1 LVVVAIIGAS
11 AQIKKKVKKTLNAYR
26 RFEYSSDRGE
36 QHMNKVQ
43 LPECGLFR
51 KSAVL
56 LATFLAIVFNV
67 PAQVPSPAPVAADA
81 RDAQGNLVPGAS
93 ATAERVIVTG
103 SNIPTAEEVGP
114 NPVDIYNRETMSK
127 SGERTTEQFLQSL
140 PTVNANVVP
149 QSNNENGTN
158 TAVGA
163 ATIALRGFDARAT
176 LILIDGRRVAPYPT
190 GNNPGL
196 VNVMFVDLNSIPAA
210 AIDSIEILK
219 DGASTTYGADAVA
232 GVVNIK
238 LRHDYQNYAET
249 SVQYGNTEHEDS
261 GEFIAQAIFGVG
273 NDTTNVTG
281 VLNYYHRNSIFQ
293 KDRAYSAVPPFL
305 SSNNSPYNLV
315 ISSDVAAA
323 AGGPNLNPGG
333 TEFASPPDLT
343 NGLAP
348 ASTYLYDTKRIRAA
362 GGIRPGFNFNLTAMS
377 YPESERYGG
386 YLAADHKI
394 FGDQMVLYAD
404 GYYENVKTHNEAAP
418 PATGNFETKGQTTL
432 AIPPNSPLGGVSP
445 PNTPTFAE
453 TGVPA
458 DAFNPFNPFNQIIS
472 GSTRAR
478 LAEFGNRLFDN
489 ETDAVL
495 TTVGVKGDKLF
506 DGSWG
511 YDSAFR
517 YSQLKNVQTG
527 QQVSASRFNRI
538 LNAADPIFDPTSPQ
552 FIGTTVPFNP
562 FGDYRVPIASN
573 QATVEFA
580 RVHPKDEDMS
590 KIATVDGNIYT
601 TSLVELPGGGVGFAV
616 GAQFRRETLEETPDM
631 LNVEGDIVGNSPVPP
646 ARGGRKS
653 YSLYAEARVPIF
665 GENFTFTGLH
675 SLEFTYGVR
684 FEEFLNNDTNVLVP
698 KVGMRWQPLDD
709 QLTIRST
716 WGEGYRQPSLEELYS
731 APISTLFGTRDP
743 LNGGA
748 FEPETNTL
756 IESNKNLQPE
766 DSRSFSAGFVY
777 TPKYVPGLNISVD
790 FWDTERTG
798 IVASPTAQQVLDR
811 EATGSLLPGEVVERD
826 PNTNAIDRI
835 ILANQNLGS
844 QEARGYDF
852 TVQYQK
858 PTPWGTF
865 TSLTQATYLDE
876 FLFPQ
881 FNQNEFGA
889 HPGNLAGRTTDTAT
903 SNEGWY
909 KWKGTS
915 QLDWNWNHFDAIF
928 TARYID
934 GFHEFLGDAVTPHY
948 VSQTWTFDV
957 QASYDFTGLIPV
969 ENKPVPGYSK
979 DAKDV
984 ARGKDGSIKETAAA
998 QTANYGVSAWRHF
1011 LFDGTIITVG
1021 CNNITD
1027 RDPPVANGED
1037 GNGQNYPGFTYDATN
1052 RFWYARLTKKF

>member
-1 LVVVAIIGAS
+1 
-11 AQIKKKVKKTLNAYR
+11 
-26 RFEYSSDRGE
+26 
-36 QHMNKVQ
+36 MNTIQ

-56 LATFLAIVFNV
+56 LAIFFAIILNV
-67 PAQVPSPAPVAADA
+67 SAQVPSPAPVAAAGA

-93 ATAERVIVTG
+93 ATTERVIVTG

-114 NPVDIYNRETMSK
+114 NPVDIYNQETMSK

-140 PTVNANVVP
+140 PTVNANVIP
-149 QSNNENGTN
+149 QSNNENGSN

-238 LRHDYQNYAET
+238 LRHDYQNGAEA
-249 SVQYGNTEHEDS
+249 SVQYGNTVHEDS
-261 GEFIAQAIFGVG
+261 AEFIASAIFGVG
-273 NDTTNVTG
+273 NDTTNITG
-281 VLNYYHRNSIFQ
+281 VLNYYHRNDIFQ
-293 KDRAYSAVPPFL
+293 RDRAYSAVPPFL
-305 SSNNSPYNLV
+305 SSNNSPYNLSL
-315 ISSDVAAA
+315 SSDVAAA

-333 TEFASPPDLT
+333 TVFASPPDLT

-348 ASTYLYDTKRIRAA
+348 ASTYLYDANNRVRAA
-362 GGIRPGFNFNLTAMS
+362 GGLRPGFNFNLFAS
-377 YPESERYGG
+377 SFPESERYGT
-386 YLAADHKI
+386 YLAADHKV

-432 AIPPNSPLGGVSP
+432 VIPPHSPIAPGAEP
-445 PNTPTFAE
+445 PNTPTHLE
-453 TGVPA
+453 TGLPA
-458 DAFNPFNPFNQIIS
+458 DAFNPFNPFQQIIS

-478 LAEFGNRLFDN
+478 LSDFGNRLFDN
-489 ETDAVL
+489 ETDAWL
-495 TTVGVKGDKLF
+495 ATLGVKGDKLF

-511 YDSAFR
+511 YDAGWR
-517 YSQLKNVQTG
+517 YSQLKNVQVG
-527 QQVSASRFNRI
+527 QQVSAERFNRI
-538 LNAADPIFDPTSPQ
+538 LNAADPIFDPNSPQ

-562 FGDYRVPIASN
+562 FGDFRAPIASN
-573 QATVEFA
+573 AATINFA
-580 RVHPKDEDMS
+580 RVHPKDEDFS
-590 KIATVDGNIYT
+590 KLWTLDASIYT
-601 TSLVELPGGGVGFAV
+601 TSLVELPGGDVGFAF
-616 GAQFRRETLEETPDM
+616 GGQFRRETLEENPDI
-631 LNVEGDIVGNSPVPP
+631 LNEEGDIIGNSPVNA

-653 YSLYAEARVPIF
+653 YSLYAEARIPIF
-665 GENFTFTGLH
+665 GPKMNIPGLH
-675 SLEFTYGVR
+675 SLEFEDGVR

-698 KVGMRWQPLDD
+698 KFGMRWQPLDE

-716 WGEGYRQPSLEELYS
+716 WSEGYRQPSLEELFS
-731 APISTLFGTRDP
+731 APISTLQGTRDP
-743 LNGGA
+743 LTGVS
-748 FEPETNTL
+748 EPETNTL
-756 IESNKNLQPE
+756 VQSNKNLQPE

-777 TPKYVPGLNISVD
+777 TPKYVPGLNLSVD

-798 IVASPTAQQVLDR
+798 IVAVPTAQQVLER
-811 EATGSLLPGEVVERD
+811 EAAGALLPGEAVERD
-826 PNTNAIDRI
+826 PNTHQINRI
-835 ILANQNLGS
+835 LLSNQNLGS

-858 PTPWGTF
+858 QTPWGTF
-865 TSLTQATYLDE
+865 TSLTQVTYLDE

-881 FNQNEFGA
+881 FIESEFGPN
-889 HPGNLAGRTTDTAT
+889 PGNLAGRTTDPST

-934 GFHEFLGDAVTPHY
+934 GFKEFILNPFTDELRQHW

-979 DAKDV
+979 DAKEV
-984 ARGKDGSIKETAAA
+984 ARGKDGSIAEKASV

-1011 LFDGTIITVG
+1011 LLDGTSITVG

-1027 RDPPVANGED
+1027 RDPPTANGEV

>member
-1 LVVVAIIGAS
+1 
-11 AQIKKKVKKTLNAYR
+11 
-26 RFEYSSDRGE
+26 
-36 QHMNKVQ
+36 MNKAQ
-43 LPECGLFR
+43 LPECGLSR

-56 LATFLAIVFNV
+56 LAIFFAIVSNL
-67 PAQVPSPAPVAADA
+67 PAQGPSPSPSPSPPPGAPAPVA
-81 RDAQGNLVPGAS
+81 RDAQGNLVPAS
-93 ATAERVIVTG
+93 SAAATAERVIVTG
-103 SNIPTAEEVGP
+103 SNIPTAEEVGV
-114 NPVDIYNRETMSK
+114 NPVDIYNRESISK
-127 SGERTTEQFLQSL
+127 SGQRTTEQFLQSL

-149 QSNNENGTN
+149 QSNNENGSN

-238 LRHDYQNYAET
+238 LRHDYQNGAEA
-249 SVQYGNTEHEDS
+249 SVQYGNTVHEDS
-261 GEFIAQAIFGVG
+261 AEFIASAIFGVG
-273 NDTTNVTG
+273 NDTTNITG
-281 VLNYYHRNSIFQ
+281 VLNYYHRNDIFQ
-293 KDRAYSAVPPFL
+293 RDRAYSAVPPFL
-305 SSNNSPYNLV
+305 SSNNSPYNLSL
-315 ISSDVAAA
+315 SSDVAAA
-323 AGGPNLNPGG
+323 AGGPNLAPGS
-333 TEFASPPDLT
+333 TVFASPPDLT

-348 ASTYLYDTKRIRAA
+348 ASTYLYDANGRVRAL
-362 GGIRPGFNFNLTAMS
+362 GGLRPGFNFNLFAS
-377 YPESERYGG
+377 SFPESERYGM
-386 YLAADHKI
+386 YLAADHKV

-404 GYYENVKTHNEAAP
+404 GYYQNVKTHNEAAP

-432 AIPPNSPLGGVSP
+432 VIPPHSPIAPGAEPL
-445 PNTPTFAE
+445 NTPTHLE
-453 TGVPA
+453 TGLPA
-458 DAFNPFNPFNQIIS
+458 DAFNPFNPFEQIIS

-478 LAEFGNRLFDN
+478 LSDFGNRLFDN
-489 ETDAVL
+489 ETDAWL
-495 TTVGVKGDKLF
+495 TTLGVKGDKLF

-511 YDSAFR
+511 YDAGWR
-517 YSQLKNVQTG
+517 YSQLRNVQTG
-527 QQVSASRFNRI
+527 QQVSASRFNRV

-562 FGDYRVPIASN
+562 FGDFRVPIASN
-573 QATVEFA
+573 EATVNFV
-580 RVHPKDEDMS
+580 RVHPKDEDVS
-590 KIATVDGNIYT
+590 KLWTLDASVYT
-601 TSLVELPGGGVGFAV
+601 TSLVELPGGGVGFAF
-616 GAQFRRETLEETPDM
+616 GGQFRRESLKETPDM

-646 ARGGRKS
+646 ANGGRKS
-653 YSLYAEARVPIF
+653 YSLYAEARIPIF
-665 GENFTFTGLH
+665 GPNNAIPGFH
-675 SLEFTYGVR
+675 SLEFEDGVR
-684 FEEFLNNDTNVLVP
+684 FEEFLNNSSNVLVP
-698 KVGMRWQPLDD
+698 KFGMRWQPLDE
-709 QLTIRST
+709 QLTLRTT
-716 WGEGYRQPSLEELYS
+716 WSEGYRQPSLEELFS
-731 APISTLFGTRDP
+731 APISTLQGTHDP
-743 LNGGA
+743 LTGA
-748 FEPETNTL
+748 NEPETNTL
-756 IESNKNLQPE
+756 VQSNKRLQPE

-798 IVASPTAQQVLDR
+798 IVAVPLAQQVLER
-811 EATGSLLPGEVVERD
+811 EATGSLLPGEAVERD
-826 PNTNAIDRI
+826 PNTHQINRI
-835 ILANQNLGS
+835 LLSNQNLGS

-852 TVQYQK
+852 TLQYQRQ
-858 PTPWGTF
+858 TPWGTF

-881 FNQNEFGA
+881 FIEGDFGPN
-889 HPGNLAGRTTDTAT
+889 PGNLAGRTTDPST

-915 QLDWNWNHFDAIF
+915 QLDWNWNHFDIIG

-934 GFHEFLGDAVTPHY
+934 GFKEFIQNPFTGLNRQHWVD
-948 VSQTWTFDV
+948 STWTFDI

-969 ENKPVPGYSK
+969 ESKPVPGYSK

-984 ARGKDGSIKETAAA
+984 ARGKDGSFKETAAA
-998 QTANYGVSAWRHF
+998 QTANYGVSAWRRF

-1021 CNNITD
+1021 INNVFD
-1027 RDPPVANGED
+1027 RDPPAANGEL

>member
-1 LVVVAIIGAS
+1 MIRTGHSKFGFLRMTLGACVGIPLTIASSAFAQNLPPLSTDIGA
-11 AQIKKKVKKTLNAYR
+11 APT
-26 RFEYSSDRGE
+26 
-36 QHMNKVQ
+36 
-43 LPECGLFR
+43 P
-51 KSAVL
+51 
-56 LATFLAIVFNV
+56 
-67 PAQVPSPAPVAADA
+67 PA
-81 RDAQGNLVPGAS
+81 
-93 ATAERVIVTG
+93 AEVERIIVTG

-114 NPVDIYNRETMSK
+114 NPVDTYNRDNINK
-127 SGERTTEQFLQSL
+127 SGEITTEQFLLSL
-140 PTVNANVVP
+140 PIINANVVP
-149 QSNNENGTN
+149 ISNNENGSN

-163 ATIALRGFDARAT
+163 ATVALRGFDARAT
-176 LILIDGRRVAPYPT
+176 LILMDGRRVAPYPT

-196 VNVMFVDLNSIPAA
+196 VNVMFVDLNSIPQA
-210 AIDSIEILK
+210 AIETIEILK

-232 GVVNIK
+232 GVVNLK
-238 LRHDYQNYAET
+238 MRHDYNGAEARI
-249 SVQYGNTEHEDS
+249 QYGNTLDKDS
-261 GEFIAQAIFGVG
+261 GEFDSSAIFGVC
-273 NDTTNVTG
+273 NVETNITG
-281 VLNYYHRNSIFQ
+281 VLNYYHRNSIANR
-293 KDRAYSAVPPFL
+293 DRGFSLTPPFL
-305 SSNNSPYNLV
+305 SSNNSPYNLQL
-315 ISSDVAAA
+315 SSDVAGA
-323 AGGPNLNPGG
+323 AGGQNLNPGG
-333 TEFASPPDLT
+333 TEFASAPDFT

-348 ASTYLYDTKRIRAA
+348 ANRYLYDANGRVRAA
-362 GGIRPGFNFNLTAMS
+362 GGLRPGFNFNLFS
-377 YPESERYGG
+377 LSLPESERYG
-386 YLAADHKI
+386 AWVSADHKI
-394 FGDQMVLYAD
+394 FGDQMVAYAD
-404 GYYENVKTHNEAAP
+404 GFYQNVNTHNELAP
-418 PATGNFETKGQTTL
+418 PATGSFETKGQTIL
-432 AIPPNSPLGGVSP
+432 AIPPHSPIAPGSEP
-445 PNTPTFAE
+445 PNTPTHAE
-453 TGVPA
+453 TGLPA

-472 GSTRAR
+472 GGTRAR

-489 ETDAVL
+489 ETDAWL
-495 TTVGVKGDKLF
+495 STLGVRGDKLF
-506 DGSWG
+506 DGTWG
-511 YDSAFR
+511 YDAGWR

-552 FIGTTVPFNP
+552 FIPGAVPFNP
-562 FGDYRVPIASN
+562 FGDFRVPIADN

-580 RVHPKDEDMS
+580 RVHPKDEDIS
-590 KIATVDGNIYT
+590 KLWTLDGTVYT

-777 TPKYVPGLNISVD
+777 TPKYVPGLNMSVD

-798 IVASPTAQQVLDR
+798 IVAAPTAQQVLDR
-811 EATGSLLPGEVVERD
+811 EATNSLLPGEAVERD
-826 PNTNAIDRI
+826 PLSGNITRI
-835 ILANQNLGS
+835 LLSNQNLGS

-852 TVQYQK
+852 GLQYQR

-865 TSLTQATYLDE
+865 TSTTQATYLDQ

-881 FNQNEFGA
+881 FIMSEFGPG
-889 HPGNLAGRTTDTAT
+889 PGNLAGRTTDPAT

-915 QLDWNWNHFDAIF
+915 SLDWTWKGFDLVAI
-928 TARYID
+928 ARYID
-934 GFHEFLGDAVTPHY
+934 GFHEFLGDGVTQHW
-948 VSQTWTFDV
+948 VHQTWFFDL
-957 QASYDFTGLIPV
+957 QASYDFTSLLPV
-969 ENKPVPGYSK
+969 ETNPVPGYSK
-979 DAKDV
+979 GEKEV
-984 ARGKDGSIKETAAA
+984 VRGKDGAPRETASA
-998 QTANYGVSAWRHF
+998 QTINYGRSVLDHLLR
-1011 LFDGTIITVG
+1011 GTIITIG
-1021 CNNITD
+1021 CSNVFD
-1027 RDPPVANGED
+1027 HDPPQAFGED
-1037 GNGQNYPGFTYDATN
+1037 GNGQNYPGFTYDSTG
-1052 RFWYARLTKKF
+1052 RFVYARLTKKF